1 MVLLQYHPARNYLSF
16 LLNEHRLAI
25 TNHLSKRVK
34 RVTFLSYPR
43 IRKGARRYVHETSR
57 ARLSGPTLLLFEDLL
72 RRNEFPKHL
81 SVKYGSINNRCFE
94 IMNDPQLQKSI
105 EISALRGL
113 TDREIAELVSEKYP
127 LRNKYSEVEIRH
139 YNHFFWNVS
148 KGSGSDIIEQNQLLA
163 YLSKD
168 RRYQQFYA
176 DYIDILTGKL
186 SPFVETIKYGSDKE
200 IFENLRSEILK
211 GLANSLEKKNRAV
224 EMGNTAEA
232 NIYSELSLRD
242 TQLLRNLGIKPTK
255 KALRDLVK
263 VVSKK
268 PELNN

>member
-1 MVLLQYHPARNYLSF
+1 MG
-16 LLNEHRLAI
+16 I
-25 TNHLSKRVK
+25 TNHLSKKVK
-34 RVTFLSYPR
+34 IVSFVQYTRL
-43 IRKGARRYVHETSR
+43 RKGARRYLHETSR
-57 ARLSGPTLLLFEDLL
+57 RWLSGQTLLLFEDLL
-72 RRNEFPKHL
+72 RQKEFPKYL

-127 LRNKYSEVEIRH
+127 MRNKFSEAELRH
-139 YNHFFWNVS
+139 YNHFFWNVPN
-148 KGSGSDIIEQNQLLA
+148 GIGSDISEQKQLLT

-168 RRYQQFYA
+168 RRYQLFYA
-176 DYIDILTGKL
+176 DHIDILTGKL

-200 IFENLRSEILK
+200 IFESLRSVTLK
-211 GLANSLEKKNRAV
+211 GLANSLDKKNQAI
-224 EMGNTAEA
+224 EMGNTTEA
-232 NIYSELSLRD
+232 NIYSELALRD
-242 TQLLRNLGIKPTK
+242 TQLLRNLGIKPKK

-268 PELNN
+268 PELND